1 MASPLYIHKIY
12 NRLKS
17 FQNPFSN
24 RYQVI
29 NDESNLSC
37 IPFFIIG
44 SGRSGN
50 TLLRSILSGNSD
62 ISIPPESYRIPFAI
76 KKFHIFNNRDWEDIV
91 PQVLKEFEDCK
102 EFYTWEIDI
111 TDAQKRLE
119 NIADSKRTLSNIF
132 DELFCTYAEKH
143 SPGSKIWG
151 DKTPMNTLYLDWIG
165 TVFPR
170 SKFIHIIRDGR
181 DVASSYL
188 KMERYDT
195 ILEAANRW
203 INSIE
208 LAQSFGSKIKEN
220 YIEIRYEE
228 LVTKPEEVIK
238 DTCDFLD
245 IDYDSKMLDHTK
257 QVKKL
262 GDTDKEHHSN
272 LSKPIS
278 SDSVGK
284 WRNNLSESD
293 QESITKLL
301 HKHLQ
306 RLGYA
311 D

>member
-132 DELFCTYAEKH
+132 DELFCTYTEKH

-188 KMERYDT
+188 KMDRYDT

-208 LAQSFGSKIKEN
+208 SAQSFGSKIKES
-220 YIEIRYEE
+220 YMEIRYEE

>member
-76 KKFHIFNNRDWEDIV
+76 KKFHILNNRDWEDIV
-91 PQVLKEFEDCK
+91 SQVLKEFEDCK

-111 TDAQKRLE
+111 TDVQKRLE

-132 DELFCTYAEKH
+132 DELFCTYTEKH

-208 LAQSFGSKIKEN
+208 SAQSFGSKIKEN

>member
-132 DELFCTYAEKH
+132 DELFCTYTEKH

-208 LAQSFGSKIKEN
+208 SAQSFGSKIKEN

>member
-24 RYQVI
+24 RYQII

-76 KKFHIFNNRDWEDIV
+76 KKFHIFNNRDWEDLV
-91 PQVLKEFEDCK
+91 SQVLKEFKDCK

-132 DELFCTYAEKH
+132 DELFCTYTEKH

-208 LAQSFGSKIKEN
+208 SAQSFGSKIKEN

-238 DTCDFLD
+238 YTCDFLD

-306 RLGYA
+306 RLGYV

>member
-132 DELFCTYAEKH
+132 DELFCTYTEKH

-208 LAQSFGSKIKEN
+208 SAQSFGSKIKEN

-306 RLGYA
+306 RLGYV

>member
-76 KKFHIFNNRDWEDIV
+76 KKFHILNNRDWEDIV
-91 PQVLKEFEDCK
+91 SQVLKEFEDCK

-111 TDAQKRLE
+111 TDVQKRLE
-119 NIADSKRTLSNIF
+119 DIADSKRTLSNIF

-208 LAQSFGSKIKEN
+208 SAQSFGSKIKEN
-220 YIEIRYEE
+220 YMEIRYEE

>member
-132 DELFCTYAEKH
+132 DELFCTYTEKH

-208 LAQSFGSKIKEN
+208 SAQSFGSKIKEN

-284 WRNNLSESD
+284 WRNNLSESN

>member
-1 MASPLYIHKIY
+1 MASPLYVHKIF

-17 FQNPFSN
+17 FQNPFSA
-24 RYQVI
+24 RYQTT
-29 NDESNLSC
+29 NDFSNLSC
-37 IPFFIIG
+37 TPFFIIG

-76 KKFHIFNNRDWEDIV
+76 KKFHIFNNREWNELV
-91 PQVLKEFEDCK
+91 REVLSEFEDCK
-102 EFYTWEIDI
+102 EFYTWGIDI
-111 TDAQKRLE
+111 KDVQKRLE
-119 NIADSKRTLSNIF
+119 NIVDSKRTLSNIF

-143 SPGSKIWG
+143 SVGSKIWG

-165 TVFPR
+165 PVFSN

-203 INSIE
+203 INSIQ
-208 LAQSFGSKIKEN
+208 LAQSFGSRIKGN
-220 YIEIRYEE
+220 YMEIRYED
-228 LVTKPEEVIK
+228 LVTNPEDAIK
-238 DTCDFLD
+238 NTCKFLD
-245 IDYDSKMLDHTK
+245 IIYDPKMLDHTK
-257 QVKKL
+257 QVEKL
-262 GDTDKEHHSN
+262 GDTDKSHHSN

-278 SDSVGK
+278 SESIGK
-284 WRNNLSESD
+284 WKNNLSKSD

-301 HKHLQ
+301 HKHLHH
-306 RLGYA
+306 LGYA

>member
-132 DELFCTYAEKH
+132 DELFCTYTEKH

-208 LAQSFGSKIKEN
+208 SAQSFGSKIKEN
-220 YIEIRYEE
+220 YMEIRYEE

>member
-208 LAQSFGSKIKEN
+208 SAQSFGSKIKEN

-293 QESITKLL
+293 QESISKLL
-301 HKHLQ
+301 YKHLQ

>member
-76 KKFHIFNNRDWEDIV
+76 KKFHIFNNRDWDNLIS
-91 PQVLKEFEDCK
+91 QVLKEFKDCK

-111 TDAQKRLE
+111 TDVQKRLE
-119 NIADSKRTLSNIF
+119 DIADSKRTLSNIF

-208 LAQSFGSKIKEN
+208 SAQSFGSKIKEN

>member
-50 TLLRSILSGNSD
+50 TLLRSILSGNSG

-208 LAQSFGSKIKEN
+208 SAQSFGSKIKEN

>member
-17 FQNPFSN
+17 LQNPFSA
-24 RYQVI
+24 RYPII
-29 NDESNLSC
+29 NAPSNLSC
-37 IPFFIIG
+37 TPFFIIG

-76 KKFHIFNNRDWEDIV
+76 KKFHIFNNRNWEDIV
-91 PQVLKEFEDCK
+91 SQVLKEFEDCK
-102 EFYTWEIDI
+102 EFYTWEINIKDV
-111 TDAQKRLE
+111 QKRLE
-119 NIADSKRTLSNIF
+119 NIEDSKRTLSNIF

-143 SPGSKIWG
+143 SVGSKMWG

-165 TVFPR
+165 TVFPH

-203 INSIE
+203 INSIQ

-220 YIEIRYEE
+220 YMEIRYED
-228 LVTKPEEVIK
+228 LVTAPKDVIK
-238 DTCDFLD
+238 NTCVFLD
-245 IDYDSKMLDHTK
+245 INYDSKMLDHTK
-257 QVKKL
+257 QVEKL
-262 GDTDKEHHSN
+262 GDTDKSHHSN

-278 SDSVGK
+278 SESIGK
-284 WRNNLSESD
+284 WKNNLSESD
-293 QESITKLL
+293 QENITKLL
-301 HKHLQ
+301 HKHLHH
-306 RLGYA
+306 LGYA

>member
-17 FQNPFSN
+17 LQNPFSA
-24 RYQVI
+24 RYPII
-29 NDESNLSC
+29 NAPSNLSC
-37 IPFFIIG
+37 TPFFIIG

-76 KKFHIFNNRDWEDIV
+76 KKFHIFNNRNWEDIV
-91 PQVLKEFEDCK
+91 SQVLKEFEDCK
-102 EFYTWEIDI
+102 EFYTWEINIKDV
-111 TDAQKRLE
+111 QKRLE
-119 NIADSKRTLSNIF
+119 NIEDSKRTLSNIF

-143 SPGSKIWG
+143 SVGSKMWG

-165 TVFPR
+165 TVFPH

-220 YIEIRYEE
+220 YMEIRYED
-228 LVTKPEEVIK
+228 LVINTESEIQRI
-238 DTCDFLD
+238 CNFLNTQ
-245 IDYDSKMLDHTK
+245 YDSAMLDHTN
-257 QVKKL
+257 QVEKL
-262 GDTDKEHHSN
+262 GDTDKSHHSN

-278 SDSVGK
+278 SESIGK
-284 WRNNLSESD
+284 WKSNLSESD

-301 HKHLQ
+301 HKHLD

>member
-1 MASPLYIHKIY
+1 MASSLYIHKIY

-17 FQNPFSN
+17 FQNPFSA
-24 RYQVI
+24 RYPTI
-29 NDESNLSC
+29 ADSSNLSC

-62 ISIPPESYRIPFAI
+62 ISIPPESYRLPFAI
-76 KKFHIFNNRDWEDIV
+76 KKFHIFNNRNWEDV
-91 PQVLKEFEDCK
+91 VSQVLKEFEDCK
-102 EFYTWEIDI
+102 EFYTWEINIKDV
-111 TDAQKRLE
+111 QKRLE
-119 NIADSKRTLSNIF
+119 NIEDSKRTLSNIF

-143 SPGSKIWG
+143 SPKSKIWG

-165 TVFPR
+165 PVFSN

-188 KMERYDT
+188 KMERYDN

-203 INSIE
+203 INSID
-208 LAQSFGSKIKEN
+208 LAQSFGSKIKDN
-220 YIEIRYEE
+220 YMEIRYED
-228 LVTKPEEVIK
+228 LVTSPKDVIK
-238 DTCDFLD
+238 NTCDFLD
-245 IDYDSKMLDHTK
+245 INYDSKMLDHTK
-257 QVKKL
+257 QVEKL
-262 GDTDKEHHSN
+262 GDTDKSHHSN

-278 SDSVGK
+278 SESIGK
-284 WRNNLSESD
+284 WKHNLSESD

-301 HKHLQ
+301 HKHLH

>member
-111 TDAQKRLE
+111 TDVQKRLE
-119 NIADSKRTLSNIF
+119 DIADSKRTLSNIF
-132 DELFCTYAEKH
+132 DELFCTYTEKH

-151 DKTPMNTLYLDWIG
+151 DKTPMNTLYLDWVG

-208 LAQSFGSKIKEN
+208 SAQSFGSKIKEN

>member
-24 RYQVI
+24 RYQII

-91 PQVLKEFEDCK
+91 SQVLKEFKDCK

-132 DELFCTYAEKH
+132 DELFCTYTEKH

-208 LAQSFGSKIKEN
+208 SAQSFGSKIKEN
-220 YIEIRYEE
+220 YIEIRYEA

-284 WRNNLSESD
+284 WRNNLSESN

>member
-17 FQNPFSN
+17 LQNPFSA
-24 RYQVI
+24 RYPII
-29 NDESNLSC
+29 NAPSNLSC
-37 IPFFIIG
+37 TPFFIIG

-76 KKFHIFNNRDWEDIV
+76 KKFHIFNNRNWEDIV
-91 PQVLKEFEDCK
+91 SQVLKEFEDCK
-102 EFYTWEIDI
+102 EFYTWEINIKDV
-111 TDAQKRLE
+111 QKRLE
-119 NIADSKRTLSNIF
+119 NIEDSKRTLSNIF

-143 SPGSKIWG
+143 SVGSKMWG

-165 TVFPR
+165 TVFPH

-188 KMERYDT
+188 KMERYET

-203 INSIE
+203 INSIQ

-220 YIEIRYEE
+220 YMEIRYED
-228 LVTKPEEVIK
+228 LVTAPKDVIK
-238 DTCDFLD
+238 NTCVFLD
-245 IDYDSKMLDHTK
+245 INYDSKMLDHTK
-257 QVKKL
+257 QVEKL
-262 GDTDKEHHSN
+262 GDTDKSHHSN

-278 SDSVGK
+278 SESIGK
-284 WRNNLSESD
+284 WKNNLSESD
-293 QESITKLL
+293 QENITKLL
-301 HKHLQ
+301 HKHLHH
-306 RLGYA
+306 LGYA

>member
-37 IPFFIIG
+37 SPFFIIG

-91 PQVLKEFEDCK
+91 SQVLKEFEDCK

-208 LAQSFGSKIKEN
+208 SAQSFGSKIKEN

>member
-132 DELFCTYAEKH
+132 DELFCTYTEKH

-188 KMERYDT
+188 KMDRYDT

-208 LAQSFGSKIKEN
+208 SAQSFGSKIKEN

>member
-91 PQVLKEFEDCK
+91 SQVLKEFEDCK

-111 TDAQKRLE
+111 TDVQKRLE
-119 NIADSKRTLSNIF
+119 DIADSKRTLSNIF

-143 SPGSKIWG
+143 SPDSKIWG

-208 LAQSFGSKIKEN
+208 SAQSFGSKIKEN
-220 YIEIRYEE
+220 YMEIRYEE

-245 IDYDSKMLDHTK
+245 IDFDSKMLDHTK

-306 RLGYA
+306 RLGYV

>member
-111 TDAQKRLE
+111 TDVQKRLE
-119 NIADSKRTLSNIF
+119 DIADSKRTLSNIF

-208 LAQSFGSKIKEN
+208 SAQSFGSKIKEN

>member
-76 KKFHIFNNRDWEDIV
+76 KKFHILNNRDWEDIV
-91 PQVLKEFEDCK
+91 SQVLKEFEDCK

-111 TDAQKRLE
+111 TDVQKRLE
-119 NIADSKRTLSNIF
+119 NIADSKKTLSNIF
-132 DELFCTYAEKH
+132 DELFCTYTEKH

-208 LAQSFGSKIKEN
+208 SAQSFGSKIKEN

>member
-24 RYQVI
+24 RSQGI
-29 NDESNLSC
+29 NDESNRSC

-208 LAQSFGSKIKEN
+208 SAQSFGSKI
-220 YIEIRYEE
+220 
-228 LVTKPEEVIK
+228 
-238 DTCDFLD
+238 
-245 IDYDSKMLDHTK
+245 
-257 QVKKL
+257 
-262 GDTDKEHHSN
+262 
-272 LSKPIS
+272 S
-278 SDSVGK
+278 S
-284 WRNNLSESD
+284 W
-293 QESITKLL
+293 IT
-301 HKHLQ
+301 
-306 RLGYA
+306 
-311 D
+311 

>member
-24 RYQVI
+24 RYQII

-91 PQVLKEFEDCK
+91 PQVLKEFGDCK

-111 TDAQKRLE
+111 TDVQKSLE
-119 NIADSKRTLSNIF
+119 DIVDSKRTLSNIF

-208 LAQSFGSKIKEN
+208 SAQSFGSKIKEN

>member
-62 ISIPPESYRIPFAI
+62 VSIPPESYRIPFAI

-132 DELFCTYAEKH
+132 DELFCTYTEKH

-208 LAQSFGSKIKEN
+208 SAQSFGSKIKEN

>member
-44 SGRSGN
+44 SGHSGN

-132 DELFCTYAEKH
+132 DELFCTYTEKH

-170 SKFIHIIRDGR
+170 YKFIHIIRDGR

-208 LAQSFGSKIKEN
+208 SAQSFGSKIKEN

>member
-1 MASPLYIHKIY
+1 M
-12 NRLKS
+12 
-17 FQNPFSN
+17 
-24 RYQVI
+24 
-29 NDESNLSC
+29 
-37 IPFFIIG
+37 
-44 SGRSGN
+44 
-50 TLLRSILSGNSD
+50 RSILSGNSD

-208 LAQSFGSKIKEN
+208 SAQSFGSKIKEN

-245 IDYDSKMLDHTK
+245 IAYDSKMLDHTK

-272 LSKPIS
+272 LSKAIRKKCLFKGS
-278 SDSVGK
+278 KV
-284 WRNNLSESD
+284 
-293 QESITKLL
+293 
-301 HKHLQ
+301 
-306 RLGYA
+306 
-311 D
+311 

>member
-91 PQVLKEFEDCK
+91 SQVLKEFEDCK

-132 DELFCTYAEKH
+132 DELFCTYTEKH

-208 LAQSFGSKIKEN
+208 SAQSFGSKIKEN
-220 YIEIRYEE
+220 YMEIRYEE

>member
-76 KKFHIFNNRDWEDIV
+76 KKFHILNNRDWEDIV
-91 PQVLKEFEDCK
+91 SQVLKEFEDCK

-208 LAQSFGSKIKEN
+208 SAQSFGSKIKEN
-220 YIEIRYEE
+220 YMEIRYEE

>member
-111 TDAQKRLE
+111 TDVQKRLE
-119 NIADSKRTLSNIF
+119 DIADSKRTLSNIF

-208 LAQSFGSKIKEN
+208 SAQSFGSKIKEN
-220 YIEIRYEE
+220 YMEIRYEE